1 MFYGICCFW
10 RYGEERRKRRNL
22 QILFGEIKLANY
34 RANDVIRLTR
44 KAVGLSQEAISEGIC
59 SVETFSRIERGKT
72 KIKGD
77 TYKKTYGASG
87 NETQTSSMQCVVGKM
102 LICWMMWLQLKM
114 RLQSLIISLLIR
126 FWECEGEHWRYTG
139 K

>member
-1 MFYGICCFW
+1 M
-10 RYGEERRKRRNL
+10 
-22 QILFGEIKLANY
+22 ANY

-77 TYKKTYGASG
+77 TY
-87 NETQTSSMQCVVGKM
+87 
-102 LICWMMWLQLKM
+102 
-114 RLQSLIISLLIR
+114 
-126 FWECEGEHWRYTG
+126 
-139 K
+139 

>member
-1 MFYGICCFW
+1 M
-10 RYGEERRKRRNL
+10 
-22 QILFGEIKLANY
+22 ANY

-77 TYKKTYGASG
+77 TYKKIMERLERNTDKFYAVCSG
-87 NETQTSSMQCVVGKM
+87 EDVDLLDDVAAIENAIAKFDY
-102 LICWMMWLQLKM
+102 QLADSILGNC
-114 RLQSLIISLLIR
+114 RQI
-126 FWECEGEHWRYTG
+126 
-139 K
+139 

>member
-1 MFYGICCFW
+1 M
-10 RYGEERRKRRNL
+10 
-22 QILFGEIKLANY
+22 ANY

-77 TYKKTYGASG
+77 TYKKIMERLERNTD
-87 NETQTSSMQCVVGKM
+87 KF

-126 FWECEGEHWRYTG
+126 FWGM
-139 K
+139 